1 MFPLD
6 TELHFE
12 PLVLE
17 LNHVFLL
24 IKELGQL
31 HIVEDV
37 SEDRFALVIWNAD
50 DFKFDQFGAVESYH
64 ELFVEISQFGQRHWF
79 RDELLTRVVYRVEYL
94 HKASLSAVLLKWD
107 LR

>member
-1 MFPLD
+1 MHNLELTILLIALEVSFRQLGSNKRNILGLLLENLCLLFKFLGFHVKFEYIGVMFPLD

-12 PLVLE
+12 SLVLE

-37 SEDRFALVIWNAD
+37 SEDRFALVI
-50 DFKFDQFGAVESYH
+50 
-64 ELFVEISQFGQRHWF
+64 
-79 RDELLTRVVYRVEYL
+79 
-94 HKASLSAVLLKWD
+94 
-107 LR
+107 